1 MPANLRLRTEWL
13 NVNND
18 HIPTKHRHIAQHIL
32 FIQFKIM
39 HCSRQPLSVAALTA
53 LLTARQLFVVDER
66 LPAWQWKIE
75 RAREKSMREICAI
88 RSGERGCGHKVLH
101 IAIRIAEQRRL
112 RLKLLTRIHWGK
124 NKRGGGED
132 DNSKGDLGRVWQM
145 LQTSRY
151 SNVDRKWDLFV
162 DSER

>member
-18 HIPTKHRHIAQHIL
+18 HIPNKHRHIAQHIL

-66 LPAWQWKIE
+66 LPAWQWEIE

-124 NKRGGGED
+124 IKEGEERMTIP
-132 DNSKGDLGRVWQM
+132 KEVIWEECGRCCRRRATRM
-145 LQTSRY
+145 STG
-151 SNVDRKWDLFV
+151 
-162 DSER
+162 SETCL